1 VRPAPGEPRFQAE
14 QAFAAWLIAAVVAL
28 SGQILVLSATG
39 YLSTPA
45 DDRPLWLDAV
55 LLLPLWFSLLAGTV
69 VISHRWGTGRLR
81 DDYGLRFR
89 AFDLLGIPI
98 GIATQA
104 ALIPLYWALGI
115 NSNDVSGPARSLAN
129 RATRPAEVT
138 LLVLMVVVGAPI
150 IEELFFRGLLMRS
163 IQARWNDGLALVVS
177 SLFFAFVHF
186 QPVQFAGLFVFGL
199 VAGTCAQRTGRLGMG
214 ILAHAAFNG
223 TALLMLLNG

>member
-28 SGQILVLSATG
+28 SGQIAILAATG
-39 YLSTPA
+39 YLNSAP

-69 VISHRWGTGRLR
+69 IISHRWGTGRLR

-89 AFDLLGIPI
+89 AFDLLGVPI

-104 ALIPLYWALGI
+104 VLIPLYWALGI
-115 NSNDVSGPARSLAN
+115 NSNDVSGPARALTD

-138 LLVLMVVVGAPI
+138 LLVLMVVVGAP
-150 IEELFFRGLLMRS
+150 LFFRGLLMRS

-177 SLFFAFVHF
+177 ALFFAFVHF
-186 QPVQFAGLFVFGL
+186 QAVQFAGLFVFGL